1 MAVCFLKLTQYFFII
16 FIWSKRKRLYY
27 WSGNIFDNIFIFDNI
42 SVIIAFVTLYCICVF
57 SPPNELFI
65 FVSTCCSLVKVTS
78 YCLNPNLVLN
88 LCTAVVFQFIIILV
102 VTSLYTKILSD
113 CFFDSPNLIIYISV
127 FYKLKYILL

>member
-27 WSGNIFDNIFIFDNI
+27 WSGNIFDNIFA
-42 SVIIAFVTLYCICVF
+42 IIAFVTLYCICVF

-88 LCTAVVFQFIIILV
+88 LGTAAVFQFIIILV
-102 VTSLYTKILSD
+102 ITSLYTKILSD
-113 CFFDSPNLIIYISV
+113 CFFDSSNLVIFISV

>member
-27 WSGNIFDNIFIFDNI
+27 WSGNIFDNIFA
-42 SVIIAFVTLYCICVF
+42 IIAFVTLYCICVF

-88 LCTAVVFQFIIILV
+88 LGTAVVFQFIIILV
-102 VTSLYTKILSD
+102 ITSLYTKILSD
-113 CFFDSPNLIIYISV
+113 CFFDSSNLVIFISV

>member
-1 MAVCFLKLTQYFFII
+1 MAVCLLKLTQYFFII

-27 WSGNIFDNIFIFDNI
+27 WSGNIFDNIFA
-42 SVIIAFVTLYCICVF
+42 IIAFVTLYCICVF

-88 LCTAVVFQFIIILV
+88 LGTAVVFQFIIILV
-102 VTSLYTKILSD
+102 ITSLYTKILSD
-113 CFFDSPNLIIYISV
+113 CFFDSSNLVIFISV

>member
-27 WSGNIFDNIFIFDNI
+27 WSGNIFDNIFA
-42 SVIIAFVTLYCICVF
+42 IIAFVTLYCICVF

-78 YCLNPNLVLN
+78 YCLNPSLVLN
-88 LCTAVVFQFIIILV
+88 LGTAVVFQFIIILV
-102 VTSLYTKILSD
+102 ITSLYTKILSD
-113 CFFDSPNLIIYISV
+113 CFFDSSNLVIFISV

>member
-27 WSGNIFDNIFIFDNI
+27 WSGNIFDNIFA
-42 SVIIAFVTLYCICVF
+42 IIAFVTLYCICVF

-88 LCTAVVFQFIIILV
+88 LGTAVVFQFIIILV
-102 VTSLYTKILSD
+102 MTSLYTKILLD
-113 CFFDSPNLIIYISV
+113 CFFDSSNLVIFISV

>member
-27 WSGNIFDNIFIFDNI
+27 WSGNIFDNIFA
-42 SVIIAFVTLYCICVF
+42 IIAFVTLYCICVF

-88 LCTAVVFQFIIILV
+88 LGTAVVFQFIIILV
-102 VTSLYTKILSD
+102 MTSLYTKILSD

>member
-27 WSGNIFDNIFIFDNI
+27 WSGNIFDNIFA
-42 SVIIAFVTLYCICVF
+42 IIAFVTLYCICVF

-113 CFFDSPNLIIYISV
+113 CFFDSSNLVIFISV